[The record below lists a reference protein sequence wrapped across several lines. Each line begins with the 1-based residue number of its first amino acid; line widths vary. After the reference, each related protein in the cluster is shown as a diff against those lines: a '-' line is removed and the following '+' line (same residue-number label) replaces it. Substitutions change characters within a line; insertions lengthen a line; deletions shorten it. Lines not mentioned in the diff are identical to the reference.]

1 MSNFLTYSTEGG
13 EYLLQPLGYA
23 ALAVLIILLLLL
35 GSSFTGSSKTKPVHT
50 KQLVFCSIAI
60 ALAFVASYIK
70 FADLPFGG
78 SVTMFSMF
86 FISMI
91 GYLYGPKMGIM
102 AGISFG
108 ILQLIAD
115 PYILTPIQAILEYP
129 IAFGCLGL
137 SGFLY
142 HSKHGLV
149 KGYLLGVTGRYLCH
163 VASGYLFFRAYVPEG
178 MNPFAYTFGYNAT
191 YIVPEVIATLIVIF
205 LPPMAKAIKNIKQ
218 MSTQQ

>member
-1 MSNFLTYSTEGG
+1 MSFFLTYSTEGG
-13 EYLLQPLGYA
+13 EYLLQPGGYA
-23 ALAVLIILLLLL
+23 ALAILIILLLLL
-35 GSSFTGSSKTKPVHT
+35 GSSLSGKTQSKPINT
-50 KQLVFCSIAI
+50 KQLVFCGIAI

-78 SVTMFSMF
+78 SVTMFSMLF
-86 FISMI
+86 VSII

-115 PYILTPIQAILEYP
+115 PYILTPVQAILEYP

-137 SGFLY
+137 SGFFN
-142 HSKHGLV
+142 HSKNGLI

-191 YIVPEVIATLIVIF
+191 YIVPEMIATIVLIF
-205 LPPMAKAIKNIKQ
+205 LPPMAKAIKRIKQ
-218 MSTQQ
+218 MATQV